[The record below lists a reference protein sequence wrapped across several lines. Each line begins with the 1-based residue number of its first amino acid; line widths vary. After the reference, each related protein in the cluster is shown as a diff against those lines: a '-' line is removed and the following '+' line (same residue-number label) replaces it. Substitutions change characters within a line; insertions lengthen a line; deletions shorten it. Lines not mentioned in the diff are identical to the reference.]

1 MDSRPDR
8 AEPARIPPPTRALE
22 RKQQEWKN
30 YLRNR
35 EGIESH
41 SVFRGL
47 ILLALVVLLASMV
60 RAGLGRVFVHGWW
73 RP

>member
-8 AEPARIPPPTRALE
+8 AEPVRIPPSTRALDRAARE
-22 RKQQEWKN
+22 HES
-30 YLRNR
+30 YLRGR
-35 EGIESH
+35 EGIESR

-47 ILLALVVLLASMV
+47 ILLALAVLLASMV
-60 RAGLGRVFVHGWW
+60 RAGFSRVFVHGWW